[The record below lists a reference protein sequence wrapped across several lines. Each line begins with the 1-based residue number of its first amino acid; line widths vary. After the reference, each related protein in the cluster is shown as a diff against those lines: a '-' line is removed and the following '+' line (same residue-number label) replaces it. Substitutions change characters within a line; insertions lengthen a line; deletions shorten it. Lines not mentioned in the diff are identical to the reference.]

1 MFPPTKIFAGH
12 FIKEE
17 SMRKINILVVVGL
30 FMTSVIPAIAKGP
43 IETEPAYTLG
53 AGHFD
58 LDGSFDLKWQT
69 KGEDKDKYVL
79 LVFNAEPTIGILPM
93 MDIRGRIPVGYYLP
107 KVGDG
112 GFGIGDIG
120 VGAKVAFIREPD
132 MPLTMSVFTMVTL
145 PNGKDEYHMS
155 NNMTDVAITGCVSKT
170 LIKIIMLHANIGTGF
185 SKPEAVEGEEGGG
198 WQAGDLRMS
207 SALVIGFPWT
217 LALFGEVVT
226 KRPLSGD
233 NKVWMSYSNT
243 GLVFSP
249 IPLLNFNLSFLYDL
263 KDSPDMKWGIRA
275 GMTLGF

>member
-1 MFPPTKIFAGH
+1 MK
-12 FIKEE
+12 
-17 SMRKINILVVVGL
+17 RINILVIIGL
-30 FMTSVIPAIAKGP
+30 FLLSALTVLAKGP

-69 KGEDKDKYVL
+69 EGADEEKYVL

-93 MDIRGRIPVGYYLP
+93 MDLRGRIPIGYYLP

-112 GFGIGDIG
+112 GFGLGDMGI
-120 VGAKVAFIREPD
+120 GAKVAFLREPN

-145 PNGKDEYHMS
+145 PNGKASYHMS
-155 NNMTDVAITGCVSKT
+155 NNMTDVAITGCISKT
-170 LIKIIMLHANIGTGF
+170 LIHIIMLHANIGTGF
-185 SKPEAVEGEEGGG
+185 SKPEAVEGEEEVG
-198 WQAGDLRMS
+198 WQAGDLKMS

-226 KRPLSGD
+226 KKPLSGD
-233 NKVWMSYSNT
+233 NREWISYSNT

-249 IPLLNFNLSFLYDL
+249 IPLLRFNFSFLYDL

>member
-1 MFPPTKIFAGH
+1 MK
-12 FIKEE
+12 
-17 SMRKINILVVVGL
+17 RINILVVIGL
-30 FMTSVIPAIAKGP
+30 LLLSAVPALAKGP
-43 IETEPAYTLG
+43 IETEPAYTIG

-69 KGEDKDKYVL
+69 KGADEDKYVL

-93 MDIRGRIPVGYYLP
+93 MDVRGRIPVGYYMP

-112 GFGIGDIG
+112 GFGLGDIG
-120 VGAKVAFIREPD
+120 VGVKYAFLREPN

-145 PNGKDEYHMS
+145 PNGKASYHMS
-155 NNMTDVAITGCVSKT
+155 EGLTKVDITGCVSKT
-170 LIKIIMLHANIGTGF
+170 FIHIIMLHANIGAGF
-185 SKPEAVEGEEGGG
+185 AKPEAEGEG
-198 WQAGDLRMS
+198 WQGGDLRLT

-249 IPLLNFNLSFLYDL
+249 IPLLRFNFSFLYDL

-275 GMTLGF
+275 GMTIGF